1 MLAAKHELISCF
13 AAVNTNHVS
22 KANDAG
28 LIEVID
34 VSIFDI
40 GF

>member
-1 MLAAKHELISCF
+1 MNLYPALLPLIIIMYQ
-13 AAVNTNHVS
+13 

>member
-1 MLAAKHELISCF
+1 MLDEFNIAKRRQNIEYIG
-13 AAVNTNHVS
+13 VQQ